1 VRLKP
6 RRRSLAGLVYNRG
19 INSSGPRRERTSYPG
34 RPASQ
39 ASAVA
44 RPAAPKSGT
53 SAELHA
59 VTCTSASNCWAVG
72 DLVFPFSNPSEALHW
87 DGASWSDG

>member
-1 VRLKP
+1 MPRSTVRNLA
-6 RRRSLAGLVYNRG
+6 RSATLAASCLLLAGTASL
-19 INSSGPRRERTSYPG
+19 
-34 RPASQ
+34 PAMP
-39 ASAVA
+39 AAATAVA
-44 RPAAPKSGT
+44 RPAAPNSGT